1 MKTFTATLLFGLAG
15 IALAR
20 TDLAGC
26 TSSQTTNQWHEASM
40 IWWVPESGEICE
52 FVDCGGGRAPP
63 KTTQPGC
70 PLYSGTATLTPNY
83 MPGWGPNGKIAAS
96 TTTVAQTTSS
106 SSSSSSSSSE
116 DKTTGDSTESATTT
130 TDSMVTPAPTSSPVV
145 SMTTATSSI
154 SKSGNATSSAATSTK
169 TGNAAGAL
177 SVNVGGIM
185 VIAAAVM
192 GGMAL

>member
-1 MKTFTATLLFGLAG
+1 MKTFTTTLLFGLAS
-15 IALAR
+15 IAFAR

-40 IWWVPESGEICE
+40 IWWVPESGEICD

-96 TTTVAQTTSS
+96 TTTVAETTSS
-106 SSSSSSSSSE
+106 SSSSKA
-116 DKTTGDSTESATTT
+116 KTTSDSTESATTT
-130 TDSMVTPAPTSSPVV
+130 TDSMVTPAPTSSPAV
-145 SMTTATSSI
+145 SMTTATSPI

-177 SVNVGGIM
+177 SANMGGIM

>member
-1 MKTFTATLLFGLAG
+1 MKTFTATLLFGLAS

-96 TTTVAQTTSS
+96 TTIVAETTSS
-106 SSSSSSSSSE
+106 TSSSKT
-116 DKTTGDSTESATTT
+116 KTTGDSSESATTT
-130 TDSMVTPAPTSSPVV
+130 TDSMVTPAPTSSPAV
-145 SMTTATSSI
+145 SMTTATSPI

-169 TGNAAGAL
+169 TGNAAGAM
-177 SVNVGGIM
+177 SAN
-185 VIAAAVM
+185 M
-192 GGMAL
+192 GESFP

>member
-1 MKTFTATLLFGLAG
+1 MKTFTATLLFGLAS

-96 TTTVAQTTSS
+96 TTTVAETTSS
-106 SSSSSSSSSE
+106 STSSSKT
-116 DKTTGDSTESATTT
+116 KTTGDSTESATTT
-130 TDSMVTPAPTSSPVV
+130 TDSMVTPAPTSSPAV
-145 SMTTATSSI
+145 SMTTVTSPT

-169 TGNAAGAL
+169 TGNAAGA
-177 SVNVGGIM
+177 SSANMGGIM